1 MSVSKECSEGRHAD
15 CTLGGMVCDCTAR
28 GGHTTQHR
36 YVNASVSK
44 PEKLQP
50 VASVGE
56 TLNLTPNDRCTC
68 STLSSHCVK
77 HGTKVSFGAS
87 VGERARK
94 VAQEIHIVALHG
106 GNVPHS
112 VEGE

>member
-87 VGERARK
+87 NYALAFEFRGTARRQRP
-94 VAQEIHIVALHG
+94 AQRRRRVTG
-106 GNVPHS
+106 
-112 VEGE
+112 